1 MSELSPPVSPRRPVL
16 SVIGSASP
24 LEPEV
29 ERLCL
34 ELGRRAIEAGFRLVT
49 GGLTGVMT
57 AVSQGARSA
66 PAWREGDILGVLPSY
81 DRSTANP
88 FVDVAIPTGL
98 QLGRNVIVV
107 AMADVIIAAGGGS
120 GTLSELALGWQ
131 LGKPIIV
138 LEPAGGWAELLGNR
152 CLDRRHAEPIQ
163 MASTPEEA
171 IRLALSCLERT
182 PQEPGNIGSG
192 WRRGAS

>member
-1 MSELSPPVSPRRPVL
+1 MSEWNPPVPPRRPVL

-24 LEPEV
+24 LEPAV
-29 ERLCL
+29 ENLCL

-57 AVSQGARSA
+57 AVSKGARSA

-88 FVDVAIPTGL
+88 FVDVSIPTGL

-107 AMADVIIAAGGGS
+107 AMADVIIAVGGGS

-138 LEPAGGWAELLGNR
+138 LESAGGWAELLGNR
-152 CLDRRHAEPIQ
+152 CLDHRHSERIQ
-163 MASTPEEA
+163 ETSTPEEA

-182 PQEPGNIGSG
+182 PQEPGSIGSG
-192 WRRGAS
+192 WRRSSA

>member
-1 MSELSPPVSPRRPVL
+1 MSEWNPPVPPRRPVL

-24 LEPEV
+24 LEPAV
-29 ERLCL
+29 ENLCL

-57 AVSQGARSA
+57 AVSKGARSA

-88 FVDVAIPTGL
+88 FVDVSIPTGL

-107 AMADVIIAAGGGS
+107 AMADVIIAVGGLRHVERAGLGVAARQAHHRAGVCGWLGGAV
-120 GTLSELALGWQ
+120 GE
-131 LGKPIIV
+131 
-138 LEPAGGWAELLGNR
+138 
-152 CLDRRHAEPIQ
+152 
-163 MASTPEEA
+163 
-171 IRLALSCLERT
+171 
-182 PQEPGNIGSG
+182 
-192 WRRGAS
+192 